1 MDVMTHCEISRM
13 LLRICAVQVKLLM
26 RSLFFIFCEH
36 LSGAL
41 PIINAEEKFTPH
53 LATLNVPAHPRVT
66 ERDGGGAY
74 LGRATTDFRHR

>member
-1 MDVMTHCEISRM
+1 MDVMIHCEIGRM

-26 RSLFFIFCEH
+26 RSLFFIFYKR

-41 PIINAEEKFTPH
+41 PIINEEEKFAPH
-53 LATLNVPAHPRVT
+53 LATLNVPAYSRVT

-74 LGRATTDFRHR
+74 LSRATADLRHR